1 MELPSAKCAK
11 ILANVADAP
20 SEQLAIDLLFRSSD
34 ITPSEAQRAKG
45 DFSEAM
51 ARAKRKE
58 AKILVDDLLPK
69 RYHETPGMSAVL
81 FARGNPEILQSPC
94 VGIVGT
100 RGASSYG
107 KACAIKFS
115 EVLSRAGV
123 TILSGGAFGIDAAA
137 HKGALDAKG
146 NTVAVLPCGIDQ
158 SYPVSHKGL
167 YESIA
172 ESGCLVSQFA
182 CGFMP
187 RHDSFLARN
196 WTLAALSDAVLIIEA
211 PEASGSIHTANRA
224 NEMGKPVYVV
234 PGNIGQLSF
243 RGSHDLIRSGA
254 TLVDHPEQILEDLKI
269 YADSKQVSNE
279 QLTEIQRKILAQLSS
294 VPVAPE
300 KIVSELAADPSEIMS
315 ELTMLELDG
324 KIIRCAGGICLAP

>member
-1 MELPSAKCAK
+1 MELPSAKCERV
-11 ILANVADAP
+11 LANVADAS
-20 SEQLAIDLLFRSSD
+20 SEQQAIDLLLRYSELTSNEAKRANAD
-34 ITPSEAQRAKG
+34 YSEAI
-45 DFSEAM
+45 E
-51 ARAKRKE
+51 RAKRKD
-58 AKILVDDLLPK
+58 AQILVDELLPQK
-69 RYHETPGMSAVL
+69 YRETPGMSPAL
-81 FARGNPEILQSPC
+81 FARGYPRILQEPC

-137 HKGALDAKG
+137 HKGALDVKG

-172 ESGCLVSQFA
+172 ESGCLISQFA

-243 RGSHDLIRSGA
+243 RGSHELIRSGA

-269 YADSKQVSNE
+269 YTDPKQVSRDE
-279 QLTEIQRKILAQLSS
+279 MTEIQKKILAQLSS
-294 VPVAPE
+294 VPLAPE

-324 KIIRCAGGICLAP
+324 KIIRSAGGICLAP